1 MSQARGLQR
10 RPLVS
15 RSIPGLKLKPK
26 TGSIAQS
33 VGKSTLQN
41 TKAKMKPGKE
51 RPASSCFSIQ
61 GLRSGA
67 SPKKWAKSKT
77 LGAQGMLR
85 RPRALLVPISSEPVR
100 RIGLGSSSGHDP
112 KRTLS
117 PYHTRGTRRPAIQL
131 KVKTILNGPKPF
143 RCLLDSF
150 KSSQK
155 GAIFHSLPFRSFRLI
170 LGLENTLS
178 DVSVFAEDF
187 VRRAL
192 VEPPLGRRVNCR
204 NILVGVEKLRF
215 PQNIENLE
223 DRKSLGKSRTSFVE
237 HPRAILFW

>member
-1 MSQARGLQR
+1 MRQTDAVSTPMSQARGLQR
-10 RPLVS
+10 RPLAS
-15 RSIPGLKLKPK
+15 RSIPGLKTKPKTK

-33 VGKSTLQN
+33 VGKSTLSN

-85 RPRALLVPISSEPVR
+85 PPRALLVPISSEPVR

-112 KRTLS
+112 TRTLS

-143 RCLLDSF
+143 RLLDSF
-150 KSSQK
+150 TNHPRKEPSFILCLS
-155 GAIFHSLPFRSFRLI
+155 RSFRLI
-170 LGLENTLS
+170 LGLENT
-178 DVSVFAEDF
+178 DCCY
-187 VRRAL
+187 R
-192 VEPPLGRRVNCR
+192 
-204 NILVGVEKLRF
+204 
-215 PQNIENLE
+215 
-223 DRKSLGKSRTSFVE
+223 DRSKS
-237 HPRAILFW
+237 

>member
-143 RCLLDSF
+143 RRLLDSF
-150 KSSQK
+150 T
-155 GAIFHSLPFRSFRLI
+155 
-170 LGLENTLS
+170 N
-178 DVSVFAEDF
+178 
-187 VRRAL
+187 
-192 VEPPLGRRVNCR
+192 
-204 NILVGVEKLRF
+204 
-215 PQNIENLE
+215 
-223 DRKSLGKSRTSFVE
+223 
-237 HPRAILFW
+237 HPRKEPSFILCLSVPSGSSLDWKTLLHSASGRGGSASIRSCGQLVDDLRSQPGRLASHTACP